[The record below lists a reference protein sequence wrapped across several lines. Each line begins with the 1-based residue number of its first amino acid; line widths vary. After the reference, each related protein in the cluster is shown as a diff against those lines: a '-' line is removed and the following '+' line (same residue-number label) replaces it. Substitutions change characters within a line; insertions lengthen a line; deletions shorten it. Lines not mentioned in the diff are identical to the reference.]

1 MDSKFVRRAL
11 ALDLDSEDHTEL
23 ALQLSLGDFSW
34 EVTWHPAEALKT
46 PHFPVQSQ

>member
-1 MDSKFVRRAL
+1 MDSKFVRRDL

-34 EVTWHPAEALKT
+34 EVTCPAEALKT